1 MLRED
6 RFATDM
12 SRYENI
18 EGPKLNALFDNLA
31 ANRTLVRISLAH
43 GDYESLTVVNQTATE
58 NSRILFTI
66 NPPKGL
72 IKSIG
77 ESRES
82 RLHFEFN
89 SDDGVTHRFNAEI
102 KTISSDQIC
111 LYAPA
116 FIQRH
121 QLRDNFRVEVIFD
134 SFAKIAIEASEIRM
148 EIENI
153 SLGGVYCYCPNKHK
167 ALFVERPT
175 LEGLEL
181 NIGMPSECY
190 VVPIERAKVNR
201 IESKPHPKHF
211 GIAFEFMRIKSA
223 AKKTLIQQIYELQR
237 QRLQH
242 RLRFL

>member
-1 MLRED
+1 M
-6 RFATDM
+6 T
-12 SRYENI
+12 RYENI
-18 EGPKLNALFDNLA
+18 EGPQLDTLFESLA
-31 ANRTLVRISLAH
+31 ADRTLVKISLVH

-58 NSRILFTI
+58 NSRNLFTI

-72 IKSIG
+72 VESIG
-77 ESRES
+77 ASKES

-102 KTISSDQIC
+102 KTVSSDQIC
-111 LYAPA
+111 LYTPA

-121 QLRDNFRVEVIFD
+121 QQRDNFRVRVIFD
-134 SFAKIAIEASEIRM
+134 SFAKLTIEGTEIRM

-167 ALFVERPT
+167 ALFLERPT
-175 LEGLEL
+175 IEGLEL

-201 IESKPHPKHF
+201 IESKPRPKQF
-211 GIAFEFMRIKSA
+211 GIAFEFKRIKSA

-242 RLRFL
+242 RLKFL

>member
-1 MLRED
+1 M
-6 RFATDM
+6 TH
-12 SRYENI
+12 YENI
-18 EGPKLNALFDNLA
+18 EGPKLTALFENLA
-31 ANRTLVRISLAH
+31 ANRTLVKISLAH
-43 GDYESLTVVNQTATE
+43 GGYESLTVVNQTSTE
-58 NSRILFTI
+58 DSRHLFTI

-72 IKSIG
+72 IESIG
-77 ESRES
+77 EADES

-89 SDDGVTHRFNAEI
+89 SDNGVTHRFIAEL

-121 QLRDNFRVEVIFD
+121 QQRDNFRVKVIFD
-134 SFAKIAIEASEIRM
+134 SFAKLTIDGLEIHM
-148 EIENI
+148 EIENL

-242 RLRFL
+242 RLKFL